1 MTKQKQRVV
10 VRVQKKELHAKAH
23 KRAIK
28 KWDKAMSEKF
38 AWLYHDNKKE
48 VVPLD
53 DSDIEL
59 WNKKI
64 DILVERLALI
74 RREDVVNFI

>member
-23 KRAIK
+23 KRAMK
-28 KWDKAMSEKF
+28 KWDNA
-38 AWLYHDNKKE
+38 
-48 VVPLD
+48 
-53 DSDIEL
+53 L